1 MRTQTVESTKETLNR
16 HEVAEF
22 LSRLGRR
29 MAYMGDTLSEKEV
42 AFDQASLNTYFLR
55 CPWVTEGAYELTQPW
70 GSAVDRDGLD
80 ALFMRSSW
88 LTEGREPL
96 KN

>member
-1 MRTQTVESTKETLNR
+1 MRTQTVESTTETLNR
-16 HEVAEF
+16 HEVADF

-29 MAYMGDTLSEKEV
+29 MAHMGDALLDKQVT
-42 AFDQASLNTYFLR
+42 FDQASLKAYFLR
-55 CPWVTEGAYELTQPW
+55 CPWVTSGTYELTQPW

-80 ALFMRSSW
+80 AIFMKSSW
-88 LTEGREPL
+88 LTQGKEPL

>member
-1 MRTQTVESTKETLNR
+1 MRTQTVESTRETLNR
-16 HEVAEF
+16 QDVAEF
-22 LSRLGRR
+22 LSRLGRT
-29 MAYMGDTLSEKEV
+29 MAYMGNALSEKEV

-55 CPWVTEGAYELTQPW
+55 CLWVTAGTYELTQPW

-88 LTEGREPL
+88 ITQGREPL
-96 KN
+96 KH